1 MVDLK
6 NIIKNAESAN
16 KEFHDG
22 YPPVENWNPEHC
34 GEIGLEIKSDGTWYY
49 MDSPIGRKRLVNLF
63 ARILRKEKDGSY
75 VLVTPVEKILIKVE
89 DVPFIAIDVDMK
101 GSGKNK
107 ILKFITNTG
116 DTVIASKDF
125 PIRVEIDDKTKEPSP
140 YILVRSNL
148 EAKISRSV
156 FYDLVNSGEDYENY
170 FGIWSGGHFFPFT
183 KSSELKF
190 WLWLLIIEI

>member
-6 NIIKNAESAN
+6 NIIKIAETAN

-22 YPPVENWNPEHC
+22 YPPVEKWNPENC
-34 GEIGLEIKSDGTWYY
+34 GEIGLEIKSDGTWHY
-49 MDSPIGRKRLVNLF
+49 MNSPIGRKKLVNLF

-75 VLVTPVEKILIKVE
+75 VLVTPAEKIVIKVE
-89 DVPFIAIDVDMK
+89 DVPFIAIDVSVEGLD
-101 GSGKNK
+101 KNK
-107 ILKFITNTG
+107 ILKFTTNTG
-116 DTVIASKDF
+116 DTVVASKDY
-125 PIRVEIDDKTKEPSP
+125 PIRVEIDKKTKEPSP

-156 FYDLVNSGEDYENY
+156 FYELVNIGDDYKDY
-170 FGIWSGGHFFPFT
+170 FGIWSGGYFFPFM

-190 WLWLLIIEI
+190 

>member
-6 NIIKNAESAN
+6 NIIKSAETAN

-22 YPPVENWNPEHC
+22 YPPVEKWNPEHC

-75 VLVTPVEKILIKVE
+75 VLVTPVEKIVIKVE
-89 DVPFIAIDVDMK
+89 DVPFVAIDVSVE
-101 GSGKNK
+101 GLNKNK
-107 ILKFITNTG
+107 ILKFTTNTG
-116 DTVIASKDF
+116 DTVIASKDY
-125 PIRVEIDDKTKEPSP
+125 PIRVEIDKKTKEPSP

-156 FYDLVNSGEDYENY
+156 FYELIEIAEHFNDK
-170 FGIWSGGHFFPFT
+170 FGVWSGGTFFPFSNS
-183 KSSELKF
+183 KDV
-190 WLWLLIIEI
+190 IIDE